1 MASKVKV
8 FTIASLALNV
18 AVAGLLVMQK
28 GNYVSQAEE
37 AYQKKTN
44 AYYKQAT
51 NIVEGQNSVIEN
63 NAVLWNLACSA
74 NMQVKNSKEFAILEK
89 RLANPSIFSSKVQ
102 GSPDGKGKLRT
113 VSWNSDY
120 YIVASFDKSNKL
132 IGVNVDAL
140 LGNADAPALSDE
152 PEEVV
157 ETDSDPAEAAE

>member
-102 GSPDGKGKLRT
+102 GSSDGKGKLRT

-157 ETDSDPAEAAE
+157 ETDSEPAEAAE

>member
-18 AVAGLLVMQK
+18 AIAGLLVMQK
-28 GNYVSQAEE
+28 GNYVSQAKE
-37 AYQKKTN
+37 AYEKKAET
-44 AYYKQAT
+44 YYKQAM

-63 NAVLWNLACSA
+63 NAVLWNLACTA
-74 NMQVKNSKEFAILEK
+74 NQQVKSSKEFAILEK
-89 RLANPSIFSSKVQ
+89 RLTNPSIFSSKVQ

-132 IGVNVDAL
+132 VGVNADAL
-140 LGNADAPALSDE
+140 LGNADAPALSEE
-152 PEEVV
+152 PEAVEEV
-157 ETDSDPAEAAE
+157 DSAAEEAAE

>member
-63 NAVLWNLACSA
+63 NAVLWNLARGRA
-74 NMQVKNSKEFAILEK
+74 WRDLPH
-89 RLANPSIFSSKVQ
+89 R
-102 GSPDGKGKLRT
+102 
-113 VSWNSDY
+113 
-120 YIVASFDKSNKL
+120 
-132 IGVNVDAL
+132 
-140 LGNADAPALSDE
+140 
-152 PEEVV
+152 
-157 ETDSDPAEAAE
+157 AAACGYGL